1 MWLSSPVLGISSR
14 MTAVS
19 GSIVGEAVGFA
30 VPSLCLISLR
40 IAGSGVISLTL
51 AGSTNDRMKLQ
62 QNLGDELRW
71 SLIF

>member
-1 MWLSSPVLGISSR
+1 M
-14 MTAVS
+14 
-19 GSIVGEAVGFA
+19 
-30 VPSLCLISLR
+30 
-40 IAGSGVISLTL
+40 SLTL